1 MRLIR
6 CALGLLTLALILCAC
21 GGSWDGSQ
29 WKQVE
34 IVNDTTSTAHLVGG
48 CLVACAAPD
57 GRDLG
62 SLNPGDTTSLTVDTN
77 NDPQGVRVVSTGG
90 SVGGCLVV
98 SQSGISGRA
107 ARPISEV
114 QPCTSDLNELAGQ

>member
-29 WKQVE
+29 WKRVE

-48 CLVACAAPD
+48 CLVDCPTTD

-62 SLNPGDTTSLTVDTN
+62 SLNPGDTASLSIDTN
-77 NDPQGVRVVSTGG
+77 NDPQGLRVVSTGG
-90 SVGGCLVV
+90 TVVGCLVV
-98 SQSGISGRA
+98 SRSGISGNA
-107 ARPISEV
+107 ARPVSAV
-114 QPCTSDLNELAGQ
+114 QPCSSDLNELVGQ